1 MSYLPPAWL
10 IGAQAL
16 DHTGDLHL
24 APGAHFRVV
33 THPLAGL
40 PLRPLLVYRANL
52 GQSAKNAVL
61 RQDITW
67 TDGDGAIV
75 PTPFTLI
82 KGKPV
87 YGWLPV
93 GANTRCVWIKPVY
106 EAAKTLRMDAFI
118 HALGAYTNA
127 QVNPIGDLCAQEAI
141 RLVTRHLPR
150 AIEDGADLAARSGMM
165 FASHLAGIAISMKGN
180 DAIHGLSTAVESMID
195 CTHGES
201 LSALMPHVL
210 HFNRDAVASR
220 YANIARLMGLPV
232 GRTKIIVYA
241 FSGFCSALAGI
252 VFSISLLAGYGQFAT
267 GLELDTIASVVM
279 GGTLLTGGVGNVLGS
294 LFGVLIEGTIISILQ
309 YNGTLSSWWTRIGVG
324 VLTATSI
331 ISVKEIG
338 FVPPGNNKGI
348 NISVIVGICKSGPI
362 EGAAIR
368 NNRIIYHRRKG
379 AISIVKV

>member
-93 GANTRCVWIKPVY
+93 GASTRCVWIKPVY

-118 HALGAYTNA
+118 HDGYGRTIVGTRTAAPFEIGASAIQGIVLTGEGTTIYG
-127 QVNPIGDLCAQEAI
+127 VRWLDLESIPIGKDIFQ
-141 RLVTRHLPR
+141 
-150 AIEDGADLAARSGMM
+150 
-165 FASHLAGIAISMKGN
+165 
-180 DAIHGLSTAVESMID
+180 
-195 CTHGES
+195 
-201 LSALMPHVL
+201 VL
-210 HFNRDAVASR
+210 N
-220 YANIARLMGLPV
+220 L
-232 GRTKIIVYA
+232 
-241 FSGFCSALAGI
+241 
-252 VFSISLLAGYGQFAT
+252 
-267 GLELDTIASVVM
+267 
-279 GGTLLTGGVGNVLGS
+279 
-294 LFGVLIEGTIISILQ
+294 
-309 YNGTLSSWWTRIGVG
+309 
-324 VLTATSI
+324 
-331 ISVKEIG
+331 
-338 FVPPGNNKGI
+338 
-348 NISVIVGICKSGPI
+348 
-362 EGAAIR
+362 
-368 NNRIIYHRRKG
+368 
-379 AISIVKV
+379 